1 MSEKIEDM
9 IDAIG
14 TKSLVNASDLFQELI
29 QDKMQ
34 TALDQEKIA
43 VADTVFNDRD
53 EPQLELELDDDDGE
67 DGTVDEQWTRITFV
81 GVL

>member
-67 DGTVDEQWTRITFV
+67 DGTVDEQ
-81 GVL
+81 

>member
-14 TKSLVNASDLFQELI
+14 TKNMVSASDLFQELI

-43 VADTVFNDRD
+43 VADSVFNDQPDDDHDDDQTEMDFDEDDDEVDYD
-53 EPQLELELDDDDGE
+53 EPDMDD
-67 DGTVDEQWTRITFV
+67 
-81 GVL
+81 

>member
-14 TKSLVNASDLFQELI
+14 TKNLVNASDLFQELI

-43 VADTVFNDRD
+43 VADSVFNGV
-53 EPQLELELDDDDGE
+53 ELDDGQAELDLGDEPELDLDNDDE
-67 DGTVDEQWTRITFV
+67 PEEPVDQ
-81 GVL
+81 

>member
-53 EPQLELELDDDDGE
+53 ETQLELEFDDDGE
-67 DGTVDEQWTRITFV
+67 DGTVDEQ
-81 GVL
+81 